1 MSRAERARDAARRL
15 KELRARIAQLD
26 EQLVHLI
33 GERRRLAIEIGA
45 AKSALG
51 LPVLDPQ
58 REAEVVRH
66 AAAIAR
72 NLGVDEEMTR
82 DVLWRIIASARQ
94 AQVESGLA
102 RNAGAEPAGP
112 GAAESQEEKQA

>member
-1 MSRAERARDAARRL
+1 MSGAKRPEDAERRL
-15 KELRARIAQLD
+15 KELRARIAELD
-26 EQLVHLI
+26 EQLVRLI
-33 GERRRLAIEIGA
+33 GERRRLAMDIGA

-72 NLGVDEEMTR
+72 DLGVDEEMTR
-82 DVLWRIIASARQ
+82 DVLWRIIASARETQ
-94 AQVESGLA
+94 GASRLPSGGVA
-102 RNAGAEPAGP
+102 D
-112 GAAESQEEKQA
+112 AAAPSAADAPDKETA